1 MLIMTASAESMVT
14 VLKKSIAENSPAI
27 FPTDTIYGIGAPL
40 SSVKANSKIFSIKQR
55 LRGIPFPIL
64 AGSLQQAEQVADFT
78 GINEQAKEYLSKW
91 PGPYTYILKSKQN
104 VPEIYCP
111 NGTIAVRIPDV
122 TWIREALI
130 TLGEPVTATSVNIN
144 KEPALNDIGSILTF
158 FGDKVSLFIS
168 GKTGIGRSSQIIDL
182 SGGQVREIRQ

>member
-1 MLIMTASAESMVT
+1 MTASAKNMVM

-40 SSVKANSKIFSIKQR
+40 SSIKANCKIFSIKQR
-55 LRGIPFPIL
+55 PRGIPFPVL
-64 AGSLQQAEQVADFT
+64 AGSLQQAEQIADFT
-78 GINEQAKEYLSKW
+78 DINEQAKEYLSKW

-104 VPEIYCP
+104 VPDIYCP

-122 TWIREALI
+122 AWIREALI

-144 KEPALNDIGSILTF
+144 KEPALNDIESILTF

-168 GKTGIGRSSQIIDL
+168 GKAGMGRSSQIIDL
-182 SGGQVREIRQ
+182 SGGQIRKIR